1 MAKDFDRTPFIK
13 KFVEETRE
21 RLRRVE
27 HDFISLE
34 AEKGNRD
41 ILQGVLREVHT
52 IKGSANM
59 LGLKN
64 ISTLAHSIEAML
76 DKEKEGEEGLN
87 PQGMNILYQ
96 SIDLLS
102 RMVEVIAQDGKETL
116 DPSDLCASL
125 ESAISAEKMQPALPP
140 NEMTPTSTYHY
151 LQISDLETVRIN
163 ASIIEQLSKISS
175 ELRYWIMREEER
187 YHQLS
192 NLLSPIFQ
200 GLPQELRTSY
210 KKFLENY
217 SEEVVLGDR
226 LIHQLQEEVLAISLI
241 PLAHVFD
248 GLPRAVR
255 DLSQELGK
263 EVELVIEGG
272 EIAIDQRIINQIDA
286 PLIHLVRNAIDHGIE
301 HPEQRRLLGKPPKG
315 KLRVCASQKG
325 NRISIEIEDDG
336 QGIDFPK
343 IQDEIV
349 KKGFLSQEE
358 AASLPEGE
366 LLRFIFNP
374 GFTTQSIITEV
385 SGRGIGLDIVRGT
398 VEKLNGT
405 VTLTTERGN
414 GTRCL
419 LNLPFYLAL
428 IPSLLFTSG
437 DSTFAI
443 PLSFIEEVVYLDPN
457 KVMSL
462 ENRDVISF
470 HGKTI
475 PAAKLT
481 GLLQLPTVQGDGQ
494 KYYALIIKHG
504 EQRVGILADKVLE
517 EKDIV
522 IKKLGRYFR
531 ATREISGVA
540 GLSNGGVAL
549 ALNVTA
555 IVEAIIQG
563 LRKGIP
569 LERGKIEETKK
580 GPLSLL
586 LAEDS
591 LIVRDLE
598 KNILQMAG
606 YKVETA
612 RDGLEALEKLKEQDF
627 DLIITDIEM
636 PRMNGFE
643 LVAAVRKDDR
653 HKEIPI
659 IIVTTKEKRE
669 DRLRGLEVG
678 ADAYMLKSSFD
689 QGEFLAIIEKLAKR

>member
-76 DKEKEGEEGLN
+76 DKEKGGEEGLN

-125 ESAISAEKMQPALPP
+125 EAAISAEKMQPALPP

-200 GLPQELRTSY
+200 GLPQELGTSY

-343 IQDEIV
+343 IQEEIV

-437 DSTFAI
+437 ESTFAI

-481 GLLQLPTVQGDGQ
+481 GLLQLPTVQGDEQ

-531 ATREISGVA
+531 TTREISGVA

-612 RDGLEALEKLKEQDF
+612 RDGLEALENLKEQDF

>member
-76 DKEKEGEEGLN
+76 DKEKGGEEGLN

>member
-76 DKEKEGEEGLN
+76 DKEKGGEEGLN

-301 HPEQRRLLGKPPKG
+301 PPEQRRLLGKPPKG

-612 RDGLEALEKLKEQDF
+612 RDGLEALENLKEQDF

>member
-200 GLPQELRTSY
+200 GLPQELGTSY

-481 GLLQLPTVQGDGQ
+481 GLLQLPTVQGDEQ

>member
-1 MAKDFDRTPFIK
+1 M
-13 KFVEETRE
+13 
-21 RLRRVE
+21 
-27 HDFISLE
+27 
-34 AEKGNRD
+34 
-41 ILQGVLREVHT
+41 GVMSVM
-52 IKGSANM
+52 S
-59 LGLKN
+59 
-64 ISTLAHSIEAML
+64 
-76 DKEKEGEEGLN
+76 
-87 PQGMNILYQ
+87 
-96 SIDLLS
+96 
-102 RMVEVIAQDGKETL
+102 
-116 DPSDLCASL
+116 
-125 ESAISAEKMQPALPP
+125 
-140 NEMTPTSTYHY
+140 
-151 LQISDLETVRIN
+151 
-163 ASIIEQLSKISS
+163 
-175 ELRYWIMREEER
+175 
-187 YHQLS
+187 
-192 NLLSPIFQ
+192 
-200 GLPQELRTSY
+200 
-210 KKFLENY
+210 
-217 SEEVVLGDR
+217 
-226 LIHQLQEEVLAISLI
+226 
-241 PLAHVFD
+241 
-248 GLPRAVR
+248 
-255 DLSQELGK
+255 
-263 EVELVIEGG
+263 
-272 EIAIDQRIINQIDA
+272 
-286 PLIHLVRNAIDHGIE
+286 
-301 HPEQRRLLGKPPKG
+301 
-315 KLRVCASQKG
+315 
-325 NRISIEIEDDG
+325 
-336 QGIDFPK
+336 
-343 IQDEIV
+343 
-349 KKGFLSQEE
+349 

-437 DSTFAI
+437 ESTFAI

-481 GLLQLPTVQGDGQ
+481 GLLQLPTVQGDEQ

-612 RDGLEALEKLKEQDF
+612 RDGLEALENLKEQDF